1 MLVQQRE
8 SLSAPCLR
16 HQESLFFQM
25 PPAYNLSPAPCLR
38 LQEHALSRKSC
49 TKRELYKESAAR
61 RDVRK
66 KTSCTKTDL
75 YENLYKERIKRLE
88 NFKTEV
94 KKELVEVVAINQE
107 ILTEVQQ
114 VRTWS
119 TNDP

>member
-1 MLVQQRE
+1 MA
-8 SLSAPCLR
+8 S
-16 HQESLFFQM
+16 
-25 PPAYNLSPAPCLR
+25 NIN
-38 LQEHALSRKSC
+38 
-49 TKRELYKESAAR
+49 
-61 RDVRK
+61 
-66 KTSCTKTDL
+66 
-75 YENLYKERIKRLE
+75 ENLYKERIKRLE